1 MSFSPVNIEI
11 LANAKEAIAQFQTVN
26 GELGKMDAATLKAGG
41 SISEMDKANRISTAT
56 LLAFGTAAAGVAVLA
71 VKSAMDS
78 QVAYTKLGQALANT
92 GNASAAQRTEVSK
105 LIEEQAKLG
114 FGTVETANAYAS
126 LITAT
131 GSQTESTKLLSL
143 AEDLARYKHED
154 LGTAATV
161 LDRATQGSTK
171 AFKELGI
178 TLDAHLPKN
187 QAIAA
192 AFDQL
197 QAKIGGQAVAYTK
210 TFSGQMEVLT
220 AQAKSFAEQLG
231 TVLIPILQAVIG
243 FFQRFGPEI
252 LIVGGAILTA
262 MAAFKA
268 YQIVMDVFKAGQIVY
283 IALTS
288 GMTAAQTALTFATN
302 GGKDASA
309 AMTAVQA
316 GLNAVMDA
324 NPIGLVVV
332 AVTALAAGLVLAWNH
347 SKVFRDILVDVAK
360 AGVEGFG
367 FIIGAVGDLITAFLK
382 FETGPLRL
390 FLEAMSHLP
399 FVGGAAKDALHVING
414 AISDVGDFFNNAKT
428 SIDGYASSLDA
439 LANKKI
445 SIPNPFGGGT
455 SIPSASASSGASL
468 GISGSVPGG
477 NTLKSAKSTASN
489 ALASVTSAGATDIS
503 SSDYKAMQAAANNTR
518 NSFLASISPTVN
530 QTIYVDGSTAP
541 ADIAAASVAAIKYG
555 SVSASLAG
563 TSMRGN

>member
-1 MSFSPVNIEI
+1 VISV
-11 LANAKEAIAQFQTVN
+11 K
-26 GELGKMDAATLKAGG
+26 AAL
-41 SISEMDKANRISTAT
+41 E
-56 LLAFGTAAAGVAVLA
+56 
-71 VKSAMDS
+71 S
-78 QVAYTKLGQALANT
+78 QVAFQKLGTALANT
-92 GNASAAQRTEVSK
+92 GNSSDTTRKQVTD
-105 LIEEQAKLG
+105 LIDSQAKLG
-114 FGTVETANAYAS
+114 FSADDVATAYAS
-126 LITAT
+126 MVTAT
-131 GSQTESTKLLSL
+131 GSVTESNKLLVM

-302 GGKDASA
+302 GGKDATA
-309 AMTAVQA
+309 AMTGVQA

-332 AVTALAAGLVLAWNH
+332 AITALAAGLVFAWNH

-477 NTLKSAKSTASN
+477 NTLKTVKSTASN
-489 ALASVTSAGATDIS
+489 AVGAATAGSVSIS
-503 SSDYKAMQAAANNTR
+503 SAQLSANAAAANNTR
-518 NSFLASISPTVN
+518 SNFLSSIAPTTTVN
-530 QTIYVDGSTAP
+530 QNITVDGSTSP
-541 ADIAAASVAAIKYG
+541 ADIAAATVAAIKYG
-555 SVSASLAG
+555 GLAG
-563 TSMRGN
+563 AGSVRGD